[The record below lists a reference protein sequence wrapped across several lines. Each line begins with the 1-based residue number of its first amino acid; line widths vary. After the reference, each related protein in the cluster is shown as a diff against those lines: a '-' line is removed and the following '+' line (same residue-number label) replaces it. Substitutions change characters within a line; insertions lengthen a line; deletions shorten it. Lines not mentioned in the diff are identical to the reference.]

1 MILQLCFQESIIDAS
16 EESQLRAAIAASL
29 QDISTETTNYNHK
42 SDKVSD
48 KLHDE
53 DDDNLTEFTASES
66 DSEQAATDTEESYIL
81 GEKAGKENTS
91 KSSFGNFD
99 SKDIAHN
106 NNQRMADDVGCK
118 QNHVSIGKTFSE
130 MKSSQQE
137 SNFFESNEDHNDE
150 NGITLRMQSLLKIL
164 ACLLTIYM
172 FCSV

>member
-99 SKDIAHN
+99 SKDIEHN
-106 NNQRMADDVGCK
+106 SNQRMADDVRCK

-150 NGITLRMQSLLKIL
+150 NGITLRMQSLLKIH
-164 ACLLTIYM
+164 ARLLTIYM